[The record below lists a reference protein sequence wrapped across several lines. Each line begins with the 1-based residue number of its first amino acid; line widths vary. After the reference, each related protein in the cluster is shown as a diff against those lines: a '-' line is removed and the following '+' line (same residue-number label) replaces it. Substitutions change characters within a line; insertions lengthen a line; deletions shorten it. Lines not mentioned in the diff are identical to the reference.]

1 MGIGERIRRR
11 RVELGFTRNELA
23 EKVHVTPSA
32 VANYENNISIPK
44 LELLISL
51 MNTLEVD
58 ANYLYADYIS
68 NPTVKKVFRF
78 EMNEE
83 EQEAL
88 EKYRGLTE
96 NGKRL
101 VRIVINE
108 EYERVKS
115 QRWVALQCYFP
126 GVRKTNAGFLLQE
139 YAKRVQVKGQHVP
152 KGTNYYFQIQID
164 KYEPVF
170 RKYDIIAI
178 SEEEASH
185 NEIGMFCFKGI
196 CYIRTLYRKDGVCR
210 LRALNVMEPDIE
222 VEKEEELRC
231 LGKVL
236 GKIYGECKILDLDKE

>member
-11 RVELGFTRNELA
+11 RVELGVTRSELA
-23 EKVHVTPSA
+23 EKVHITPSA

-44 LELLISL
+44 PELLISL
-51 MNTLEVD
+51 MKTLEVD

-68 NPTVKKVFRF
+68 ASAPERVFSF
-78 EMNEE
+78 ELNKE
-83 EQEAL
+83 EQDAL

-115 QRWVALQCYFP
+115 RKWVDLQCYFP
-126 GVRKTNAGFLLQE
+126 GVRKTNAGFLMQE
-139 YAKRVQVKGQHVP
+139 YAKKIQVKEQNVP
-152 KGTNYYFQIQID
+152 KGTHYCFQIQID

-170 RKYDIIAI
+170 RKHDIIAI
-178 SEEEASH
+178 SEKEASH
-185 NEIGMFCFKGI
+185 NEIGMFCFKGV

-236 GKIYGECKILDLDKE
+236 GKVYGECKILDLEKE